1 MKYSLFTAVVAAF
14 ASGVSAADAVKGAAE
29 GFAKGTRLAMS
40 VFNSIL
46 TLSRCHWWW

>member
-29 GFAKGTRLAMS
+29 GFAKGIS
-40 VFNSIL
+40 HNISI
-46 TLSRCHWWW
+46 